1 MKKLLMIASV
11 LMASAVFAEGD
22 HSKNSDH
29 EKSKPCLEIKKACEA
44 GGFVKGDHKDGKG
57 LYKDCMQ
64 KLANGETVVGVS
76 VTPDMVSA
84 CKQKRDEHK
93 ERAEK
98 RKEHKEHKDD
108 KKDSE
113 EKKDK

>member
-22 HSKNSDH
+22 QGKNADH

-44 GGFVKGDHKDGKG
+44 GGFVKGEHKEGKG
-57 LYKDCMQ
+57 LYKDCVQ
-64 KLANGETVVGVS
+64 KLSNGETVAGVS

-84 CKQKRDEHK
+84 CKQKREEHK
-93 ERAEK
+93 E
-98 RKEHKEHKDD
+98 
-108 KKDSE
+108 KKS
-113 EKKDK
+113 KK